1 MTLSAWRPLKDAPV
15 EGTILARLTSGE
27 LARATAAVVHVGR
40 DYDGSGGW
48 PEAAWVNED
57 TGQVIRDDDLVGWL
71 PIADTLELD
80 RAVQG
85 EIARAFGELLG
96 GLKVASQQA
105 RSWSRFAREQVATDH
120 RRNAVSNFR
129 RILHTSMGGRI
140 PDEVP

>member
-1 MTLSAWRPLKDAPV
+1 MTLPAWRPLKDAPV

-71 PIADTLELD
+71 PIADTYSRLLASSQQEHLATFAPPKQVWVKK
-80 RAVQG
+80 RLLREANESRQRG
-85 EIARAFGELLG
+85 LRAF
-96 GLKVASQQA
+96 AS
-105 RSWSRFAREQVATDH
+105 
-120 RRNAVSNFR
+120 
-129 RILHTSMGGRI
+129 ILHTSMGGRI